1 MAFLKKHSFK
11 FAVLALCLAMGIY
24 LFITNYSQSSGG
36 SKMPVQ
42 MAAPSFALK
51 DINGN
56 EVSLDSTN
64 GKARLVYFYWASCP
78 DVCPPTTFMISE
90 AEDQLREAGLLG
102 TKAELISITFDPA
115 HDTPDVIRDFATRN
129 FAQLDKGGWDFLRG
143 DDEEAA
149 IKLARDFGV
158 SVKKD
163 EATKS
168 FIHMNVITLVDKK
181 GQIRKWINGSD
192 ESLTPESLVSDLK
205 QLAKE

>member
-42 MAAPSFALK
+42 MAAPSFAMN
-51 DINGN
+51 DIDGN
-56 EVSLDSTN
+56 EVSLESTN
-64 GKARLVYFYWASCP
+64 GKARLVYFYFASCP

-90 AEDQLREAGLLG
+90 VEDQLREAGILG
-102 TKAELISITFDPA
+102 TKAELISITFDPT

-129 FAQLDKGGWDFLRG
+129 FAQLEDGGWEFLRG
-143 DDEEAA
+143 NDEEATL
-149 IKLARDFGV
+149 KLARDFGV
-158 SVKKD
+158 SVKREND
-163 EATKS
+163 T

-192 ESLTPESLVSDLK
+192 ESLTPESMVADLK

>member
-42 MAAPSFALK
+42 MAAPSFELK

-90 AEDQLREAGLLG
+90 AEDQLREAGFS
-102 TKAELISITFDPA
+102 A
-115 HDTPDVIRDFATRN
+115 R
-129 FAQLDKGGWDFLRG
+129 
-143 DDEEAA
+143 
-149 IKLARDFGV
+149 KL
-158 SVKKD
+158 S
-163 EATKS
+163 
-168 FIHMNVITLVDKK
+168 
-181 GQIRKWINGSD
+181 
-192 ESLTPESLVSDLK
+192 
-205 QLAKE
+205 